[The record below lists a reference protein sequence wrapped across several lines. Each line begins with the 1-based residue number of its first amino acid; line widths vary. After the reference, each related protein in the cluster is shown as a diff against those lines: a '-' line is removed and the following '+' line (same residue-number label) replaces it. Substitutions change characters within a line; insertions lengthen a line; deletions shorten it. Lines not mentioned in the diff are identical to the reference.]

1 MDSILTSIKKLL
13 GIDGE
18 YTAFDADLIMHIN
31 SVFMILAQM
40 GIGPSNGY
48 RITGSSELWNDYLP
62 ADTKNLESIKTYI
75 AQKVRLM
82 FDPPTSSI
90 VMECTKQV
98 IDELEWRLYTEAEF
112 GENGEEGETIDGTV

>member
-1 MDSILTSIKKLL
+1 MDSILTSVKKLL
-13 GIDGE
+13 GIDAE
-18 YTAFDADLIMHIN
+18 YTAFDDDLIIHIN

-62 ADTKNLESIKTYI
+62 ADTKNLESIKTYV

-82 FDPPTSSI
+82 FDPPMSSI

-98 IDELEWRLYTEAEF
+98 ISELEYRLYVEVEF
-112 GENGEEGETIDGTV
+112 GDNTEEGGKDDGTE